1 MRVVCLAV
9 ATLLSATAAAESGR
23 ADTLRL
29 RQAVG
34 VAKERGTKVSQ
45 DLLALRGELAAH
57 RASRPEAPFLPS
69 NRFLR
74 TSNHRVT
81 IDAVAADGAE
91 ALLRDLE
98 ALGLRNGSAFG
109 RMVSGRLPIEAI
121 EAAGRLQSL
130 RFVRPA
136 YMATRGVGRVEGGGT
151 LALRGN
157 EARSSFRV
165 DGTGV
170 TVGSLSDSFNCLGG
184 ASSDVL
190 GGDLPPGITVLE
202 EISDCEDA
210 VDEGRALMQVV
221 ADVAPG
227 ADQKFHTAFNGMASF
242 AQGIVDLAA
251 AGARVINDDVI
262 YFAEPMFQD
271 GIVAQAVD
279 KVVKENGVA
288 YFVAAGN
295 EARDAYE
302 SAFRPSGQFL
312 GIGFGDQ
319 EAHDFDPGAGKDIFQ
334 RITIPQ
340 GSGLVI
346 TLQWDQPFFSVSG
359 APGST
364 NDIDIILTNDP
375 PTAVRALSAASNRIV
390 DLGSGDP
397 VEIFPFF
404 NPLGSGETKF
414 NIAILRFRGSNPG
427 RMKWVAAAFE
437 GSIDQFD
444 TASGTCYGHANAKRA
459 RAVGAAF
466 YASTPPL
473 GVDPAVLEPFSSA
486 GGTVILF
493 TKQGVPVNVL
503 RQKPEIVAPDGV
515 NTTFFG
521 SGDADGDGFTN
532 FFGTSA
538 AAPHAAGV
546 AALLREASPDRP
558 PQDLYSAI
566 ESTAGDMGAPGF
578 DFDSGFG
585 LVRADLALGAVAL
598 PKPAVCRG
606 LPVTIFGSGVLRG
619 TGGPDVIKGRRR
631 NDTLFGLGGGDSLC
645 GGGGNDTLKGGGG
658 DDHLAGQA
666 GDDKLLGGSG
676 FGDECS
682 GGAGA
687 DTLDSS
693 CETAD
698 QD

>member
-1 MRVVCLAV
+1 MRVACWAV
-9 ATLLSATAAAESGR
+9 GTLLLAAGAAESGA
-23 ADTLRL
+23 ADALRL
-29 RQAVG
+29 RAAAG
-34 VAKERGTKVSQ
+34 VTRERGTKVSE
-45 DLLALRGELAAH
+45 DLLALRGELEAH
-57 RASRPEAPFLPS
+57 VGSRTAVPFLPS

-74 TSNHRVT
+74 AANHGVT

-151 LALRGN
+151 LALRAN
-157 EARSSFRV
+157 EARSLFRV

-170 TVGSLSDSFNCLGG
+170 TVGTLSDSFNCLGG
-184 ASSDVL
+184 ASSDVV
-190 GGDLPPGITVLE
+190 GGDLPPGVGVLE

-221 ADVAPG
+221 ADIAPG
-227 ADQKFHTAFNGMASF
+227 AGQKFHTAFNGMASF
-242 AQGIVDLAA
+242 ARGIIDLAA
-251 AGARVINDDVI
+251 AGARVIHDDVI

-279 KVVKENGVA
+279 KVVKEKGVT
-288 YFVAAGN
+288 YFAAAGN
-295 EARDAYE
+295 EARNAYE
-302 SAFRPSGQFL
+302 SAFRPSGRDA
-312 GIGFGDQ
+312 GFGDQ
-319 EAHDFDPGAGKDIFQ
+319 EAHDFDPGPGTDIFQ
-334 RITIPQ
+334 RITVPQ
-340 GSGLVI
+340 GSGFLI

-375 PTAVRALSAASNRIV
+375 PIAIRALGASTNPIA

-397 VEIFPFF
+397 VEIFAFF
-404 NPLGSGETKF
+404 NPSGSGETKF
-414 NIAILRFRGSNPG
+414 NIAILRVSGSNPG
-427 RMKWVAAAFE
+427 RMKWVAAGFE
-437 GSIDQFD
+437 GSIDEFD
-444 TASGTCYGHANAKRA
+444 TASGTCYGHPNAKRA

-466 YASTPPL
+466 YASTPPF

-486 GGTVILF
+486 GGTAILF
-493 TKQGVPVNVL
+493 TKTGVPVNVL

-521 SGDADGDGFTN
+521 SGDADWDGFTN

-538 AAPHAAGV
+538 AVPHAAGV
-546 AALLREASPDRP
+546 AALLREANPDGP
-558 PQDLYSAI
+558 PQDLYSAMQ
-566 ESTAGDMGAPGF
+566 STADDMGPPGF
-578 DFDSGFG
+578 DFESGFG
-585 LVRADLALGAVAL
+585 LIRADLALGAVAL
-598 PKPAVCRG
+598 PNPAVCKG
-606 LPVTIFGSGVLRG
+606 LPVTIFGSGLLRG
-619 TGGPDVIKGRRR
+619 TSGPDVIKGRLG

-645 GGGGNDTLKGGGG
+645 GAGGNDTLKGGGG
-658 DDHLAGQA
+658 DDRLAGQA
-666 GDDKLLGGSG
+666 GNDRLVGGGGS
-676 FGDECS
+676 GDECS
-682 GGAGA
+682 GGPGA

-693 CETAD
+693 CETAAPD
-698 QD
+698 